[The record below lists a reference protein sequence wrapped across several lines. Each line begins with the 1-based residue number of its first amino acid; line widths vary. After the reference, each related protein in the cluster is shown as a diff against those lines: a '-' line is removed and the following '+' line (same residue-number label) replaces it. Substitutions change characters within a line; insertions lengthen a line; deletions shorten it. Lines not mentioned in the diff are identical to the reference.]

1 MSDTVK
7 PVPLVTLNLTVDELQ
22 ILVDAVEDAILY
34 ADSDENLDSLVNK
47 VWKAMD
53 ELGRGKELKEL
64 LS

>member
-7 PVPLVTLNLTVDELQ
+7 PVELVELTLTVDELQ

-34 ADSDENLDSLVNK
+34 ADSDANLDSLVAK

>member
-7 PVPLVTLNLTVDELQ
+7 PVPLVTLELTVDELQ

-34 ADSDENLDSLVNK
+34 ADSDENLDSLVAK

>member
-1 MSDTVK
+1 MNDSVK

-34 ADSDENLDSLVNK
+34 ADSDENLDSLVDK

>member
-7 PVPLVTLNLTVDELQ
+7 PVPLVTLNLTADELQ

-34 ADSDENLDSLVNK
+34 ADSDENLGSLVAK

-53 ELGRGKELKEL
+53 KLGRGKELKEL

>member
-7 PVPLVTLNLTVDELQ
+7 PVELVELILTVDELQ

-34 ADSDENLDSLVNK
+34 ADSDANLDSLVAK

>member
-34 ADSDENLDSLVNK
+34 ADSDENLDSLVDK